1 MNELNYLEV
10 FMIPYKR
17 QEKIMEF
24 LGSEEVIKIEDLQ
37 KIIPNTSISTL
48 RRDLKE
54 LERLGKVNMLTGGAV
69 KISSSTSELPISTK
83 SVLQTEEKEIIASL
97 AAKEINEG
105 DVIYLDSGS
114 TCTALLNKILNKKI
128 SIFTTN
134 TSIFNIST
142 EIKAEI
148 TILGGRYSPFISSI
162 NGPLTDSNIKLF
174 NFEKAFLGANGIDL
188 ARGVSTPNLVEAN
201 KKKEILQ
208 ASQKAFLLCDS
219 SKIYKSSAVKA
230 FELNQVTLIT
240 DKYDADIAGLT
251 SLIVPDGVS

>member
-1 MNELNYLEV
+1 
-10 FMIPYKR
+10 MIPYER
-17 QEKIMEF
+17 QEKIVEF
-24 LGSEEVIKIEDLQ
+24 LGTEEVIKIEDLQ
-37 KIIPNTSISTL
+37 KIIPKASMSTL

-54 LERLGKVNMLTGGAV
+54 LEKLGKVNLLTGGAV
-69 KISSSTSELPISTK
+69 KISSSTSELPISAK
-83 SVLQTEEKEIIASL
+83 NALQTKEKEIIANL
-97 AAKEINEG
+97 AAEKINDG

-134 TSIFNIST
+134 TSVFNIST

-188 ARGVSTPNLVEAN
+188 IRGVSTPNLVEAN

-208 ASQKAFLLCDS
+208 ASKKAFLLCDS
-219 SKIYKSSAVKA
+219 SKIHQSSAVKA

-240 DKYDADIAGLT
+240 DKYDESIAELT
-251 SLIVPDGVS
+251 GVIAPGGFGKS